1 MNIGD
6 KIFKL
11 REESNLSQTDLA
23 DLLDVSRQTISKWE
37 CGNCE
42 PEVTK
47 VVKLAKI
54 FKVSTD
60 YLLGIETNI
69 TTKTEKPKDLNPI
82 INLINAISIV
92 FMALG
97 CVLSQSIFILGLV
110 IYLLALLIPT
120 IIVAYLCKINKSDLY
135 KRYIYLLTGVNAVFS
150 TMLFST
156 IDFWDY
162 NEVIVAALAL
172 SIPFIVLN
180 NRYKFN
186 FYKYVNISY
195 SLLLVIYGC
204 LFSYTFYFSY
214 PNIEGSSIS
223 LTDIFTYISLLF
235 GGYNIIE
242 NIISILLVISLIGIF
257 IFSYIKKKQVLPV
270 IVSISILIIQI
281 SYYSIVSMNDEFRN
295 IDVSFALMPLII
307 LFIQLI
313 LIKVKIPKQNS
324 LV

>member
-1 MNIGD
+1 MNIGE

-23 DLLDVSRQTISKWE
+23 ELLDVSRQTISKWE

-47 VVKLAKI
+47 VVKLSKI

-69 TTKTEKPKDLNPI
+69 TTKTEKIKDLNPI
-82 INLINAISIV
+82 INLLNSISIV
-92 FMALG
+92 IMVIG
-97 CVLSQSIFILGLV
+97 CIIAPSIFTLGIV
-110 IYLLALLIPT
+110 IYILALLVPT
-120 IIVAYLCKINKSDLY
+120 IIVCYICKTNKSDLY
-135 KRYIYLLTGVNAVFS
+135 KRYIFILSGVNAVFS
-150 TMLFST
+150 IMLFSI
-156 IDFWDY
+156 IDFWNY
-162 NEVIVAALAL
+162 NEIIVAALAL

-180 NRYKFN
+180 NIYKFK
-186 FYKYVNISY
+186 FFEYINIAY

-214 PNIEGSSIS
+214 PNLEGSSIS
-223 LTDIFTYISLLF
+223 ITDIFDYLSLLF
-235 GGYNIIE
+235 GDTILV
-242 NIISILLVISLIGIF
+242 NIISVILILSLIGTF
-257 IFSYIKKKQVLPV
+257 IYSFIKKKQLLPI
-270 IVSISILIIQI
+270 IVSIVILIIQI
-281 SYYSIVSMNDEFRN
+281 SYYAISSINKEFKD

-313 LIKVKIPKQNS
+313 LIIVKRTKTS
-324 LV
+324 TLV